1 MSDETPTLSDK
12 LEAHDLSQ
20 LGDLPADQQLLLRI
34 IHLEFRRL
42 QTGLDTARLEA
53 EKSRILMEKRL
64 DLMESHLN
72 PDSMSKRAEQD
83 AQHRILWNA
92 AKVFIG
98 TIATALIVAILA
110 VVGVPKP

>member
-1 MSDETPTLSDK
+1 MSDETPTLFER
-12 LEAHDLSQ
+12 LEEHDMKQ
-20 LGDLPADQQLLLRI
+20 LGDLSADQQLLLRI
-34 IHLEFRRL
+34 LHLEFRRL
-42 QTGLDTARLEA
+42 QTALDTARLEA
-53 EKSRILMEKRL
+53 EKSRIQMEKRL

-92 AKVFIG
+92 AKVLIG